1 MKKNISINISGIIF
15 HIEEDGYET
24 LKKYL
29 DSINKYFSTFEDSSE
44 ILADIESRIAE
55 IFLSK
60 LNEEKQVITAEDVST
75 LVATMGSV
83 SDFKAAEE
91 RETISEGPYTAGGTE
106 NPSGASAGSE
116 QAYRPFNPSK
126 KLMRDQ
132 KRKILGGVCSG
143 LGNYFSID
151 PLWIRLLFALLFFVY
166 GITFFVYVI
175 MWIVVPGSY
184 DLDEPVTGKKMFRDP
199 ERKVLGG
206 VSGGVAAF
214 LGIDIVAVRVLFIL
228 FSIVGG
234 FGLFVYIV
242 LWLILPEARSLTDK
256 MQMQG
261 EPVTLSNIES
271 TIKKSQSESDVDEST
286 ITKILLFPFR
296 LIGMILTGL
305 GRILGPVLEIIRV
318 GVGVI
323 MVLVGIGF
331 VFSIVVTG
339 GVLFGIFSA
348 ATFSFPWIN
357 ELNETTVPMDAILR
371 AFPGWTAFAAFVG
384 SVVPSIFIILLGV
397 SVIAKR
403 IVFTATAG
411 WTLFALFFISV
422 AMLSVGIP
430 KIIFSFKE
438 DGEYRVENT
447 YKVNGKTAILKI
459 NEVGMDD
466 YDQTKLSLRG
476 HDGNDFRLV
485 QDFEAQGPT
494 RARAIENARMVDY
507 YVDFR
512 DSVFTFD
519 SNLRF
524 KPDAIF
530 RAQRLNMTLYIPYNF
545 PFRMDEGVN
554 RIITQYVDCC
564 GMAGTNNIDQFTWK
578 ITEEEG
584 LTCIDCPN
592 VGEDNDEE
600 NWGAGSLENFNELEI
615 SGKFDVRISNSE
627 NYRVELIGADREKEK
642 YNIYRSGETLV
653 IEYNHNGRRR
663 MDVKDW
669 SDLNADDMRINISM
683 PSLEKIEATGFGTIR
698 FEDFTS
704 DEMEI
709 ESTGPVRLRG
719 ELNAHDLTVNLT
731 GKSEADLSGN
741 ADKLNARIEFASKL
755 RAYNLDVRDAFI
767 EVSGASSAKVNVSG
781 NLEIEEGVASHV
793 DYRGNPNIV
802 RHD

>member
-1 MKKNISINISGIIF
+1 
-15 HIEEDGYET
+15 
-24 LKKYL
+24 
-29 DSINKYFSTFEDSSE
+29 
-44 ILADIESRIAE
+44 
-55 IFLSK
+55 
-60 LNEEKQVITAEDVST
+60 
-75 LVATMGSV
+75 
-83 SDFKAAEE
+83 
-91 RETISEGPYTAGGTE
+91 
-106 NPSGASAGSE
+106 
-116 QAYRPFNPSK
+116 
-126 KLMRDQ
+126 
-132 KRKILGGVCSG
+132 
-143 LGNYFSID
+143 
-151 PLWIRLLFALLFFVY
+151 
-166 GITFFVYVI
+166 
-175 MWIVVPGSY
+175 
-184 DLDEPVTGKKMFRDP
+184 
-199 ERKVLGG
+199 
-206 VSGGVAAF
+206 
-214 LGIDIVAVRVLFIL
+214 
-228 FSIVGG
+228 VGG

-271 TIKKSQSESDVDEST
+271 TIKKNQSEASEDEST

-296 LIGMILTGL
+296 LIGMILTGV
-305 GRILGPVLEIIRV
+305 GRILGPILEIIRV
-318 GVGVI
+318 GIGVI
-323 MVLVGIGF
+323 MVLVGISF

-348 ATFSFPWIN
+348 ATFSLPWIN
-357 ELNETTVPMDAILR
+357 ELNETTVPVDAIVR
-371 AFPGWTAFAAFVG
+371 AFPGWTAFAAFIG
-384 SVVPSIFIILLGV
+384 TVVPSIFIILLGV

-403 IVFTATAG
+403 IVFTAAAG

-438 DGEYRVENT
+438 DGEYRVENV

-476 HDGNDFRLV
+476 HEGSDFRLV

-494 RARAIENARMVDY
+494 RAKAIENARMVDY
-507 YVDFR
+507 YVDFK

-530 RAQRLNMTLYIPYNF
+530 RAQRLNMILYVPYNF

-554 RIITQYVDCC
+554 RIVTQYVDCC

-578 ITEEEG
+578 ITEADG

-592 VGEDNDEE
+592 VDDGDDDSHDGDNE
-600 NWGAGSLENFNELEI
+600 NWGSSSLSDFDEVEI
-615 SGKFDVRISNSE
+615 SGKFDVRISNRG
-627 NYRVELIGADREKEK
+627 NYGVELIGAEGEKEK
-642 YNIYRSGETLV
+642 YKIYRSGKTLI
-653 IEYNHNGRRR
+653 IEYTHQGRKNR
-663 MDVKDW
+663 MDINDW
-669 SDLNADDMRINISM
+669 SNLNAEDMRINISM
-683 PSLEKIEATGFGTIR
+683 PSLQKLEATGIGTVR
-698 FEDFTS
+698 FDDFTS

-709 ESTGPVRLRG
+709 ETTGPVRLRG

-741 ADKLNARIEFASKL
+741 VNKLNARIEFASKL
-755 RAYNLDVRDAFI
+755 RAYNLEVADAFI